1 MFKISRFRV
10 FNLISGKGA
19 TSCERQYQG
28 KDRSDYIPRCSPDGR
43 FENKQCVD
51 DECFCVD
58 ANGDKLSET
67 NVLLSNGRPN
77 CTTSRLGKALPNLS
91 LNNSGISSLA
101 NLVVLF
107 V

>member
-10 FNLISGKGA
+10 FNLISGKEA

-28 KDRSDYIPRCSPDGR
+28 KDRSDYIPRCSSDGR

-51 DECFCVD
+51 DKCFCVD